1 MEEGVS
7 MAAHVTHIGELVG
20 VSFAPAEPEIR
31 LKVGDETLTLAA
43 TPEQVEDALS
53 MRNQKIKVLEDSS
66 SADHRAIAVVSAEHV
81 ITPRVEKYVFDKW
94 DEALRRL
101 AE

>member
-1 MEEGVS
+1 

-43 TPEQVEDALS
+43 TPEQVEDALAF
-53 MRNQKIKVLEDSS
+53 RNQIVKVTEDVSS
-66 SADHRAIAVVSAEHV
+66 VQHRALSIVPSDEPSDED
-81 ITPRVEKYVFDKW
+81 IDKYLFKRW
-94 DEALRRL
+94 DNVLRRL